1 VEDILVKV
9 KGCELP
15 DKLLYDVENMLWYRA
30 LPDGSYRVGG
40 TMVAVGMAGSIAAA
54 TPKRAGRHVEAGQAC
69 AVIES
74 GKLVSAARVAFAGE
88 IIESN
93 EDLMENPLWLEQDM
107 YGKGWFVVLKPD
119 DAAAARAALLTAA
132 EAVPGFLD
140 LMAREKFDGC
150 GEG

>member
-1 VEDILVKV
+1 MASV

-15 DKLLYDVENMLWYRA
+15 DELLYDVENMLWYRA
-30 LPDGSYRVGG
+30 LPDGCYRVGG

-54 TPKRAGRHVEAGQAC
+54 TPKRAGRHVEPGQAC

-74 GKLVSAARVAFAGE
+74 GKLVSAAKVAFAGD

-93 EDLMENPLWLEQDM
+93 EDLMENPLWLERDM
-107 YGKGWFVVLKPD
+107 YGKGWLVVLKPD
-119 DAAAARAALLTAA
+119 DPLAARRALLTAA
-132 EAVPGFLD
+132 EAVPLFRD

-150 GEG
+150 GESL